1 MSIENLVGDG
11 LGRRR
16 RRKSRGLGR
25 RKRRGGGAGCSAAGI
40 KANGRL
46 RKGYRW
52 AKGRAHCAIP
62 ARRRR
67 KRR

>member
-1 MSIENLVGDG
+1 MENALMGDG

-16 RRKSRGLGR
+16 RRR
-25 RKRRGGGAGCSAAGI
+25 RKSSGSKARKGCSAAGV

-52 AKGRAHCAIP
+52 AKGRTSCAVP

-67 KRR
+67 RK